1 MFREYNLSM
10 RDWASLE
17 TAAEEGSGRLRNGWK
32 FVAVALLVAFIIA
45 DLLAA
50 SYLLRSRTNGPSAI
64 APNSTL
70 SVPRL
75 RYLPGSET
83 TEFQVS
89 SPASPWLYL
98 VQTADAAEKD

>member
-1 MFREYNLSM
+1 MFRAYNQSM
-10 RDWASLE
+10 RDWAAPG
-17 TAAEEGSGRLRNGWK
+17 TAAEAGSGRLRNGWK
-32 FVAVALLVAFIIA
+32 LVAVVLLVAFIIA

-50 SYLLRSRTNGPSAI
+50 SYLLRSRTSVPAAL
-64 APNSTL
+64 APGGTL

-89 SPASPWLYL
+89 GPGSPWLYL

>member
-1 MFREYNLSM
+1 MVRAYNGSM
-10 RDWASLE
+10 HDWASLE
-17 TAAEEGSGRLRNGWK
+17 TTAEAGSGRLRNGWK
-32 FVAVALLVAFIIA
+32 FVAVVLLVAFIVA

-50 SYLLRSRTNGPSAI
+50 SYLLRSRTNVPAAI
-64 APNSTL
+64 APGGTL

-89 SPASPWLYL
+89 GPGSPWLYL
-98 VQTADAAEKD
+98 VQRADAAEKD